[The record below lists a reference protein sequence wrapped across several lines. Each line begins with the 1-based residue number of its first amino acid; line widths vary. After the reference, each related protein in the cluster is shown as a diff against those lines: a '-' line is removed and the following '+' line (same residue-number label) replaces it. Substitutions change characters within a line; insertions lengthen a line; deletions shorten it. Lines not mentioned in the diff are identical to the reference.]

1 MKNNDFK
8 VICVF
13 NFLISIQLP
22 LKRAQVE
29 VSMTKLNK
37 LYIYIGKSLI
47 FPRLINGSPL
57 SP

>member
-8 VICVF
+8 VICVSI
-13 NFLISIQLP
+13 FLISIQLT

-37 LYIYIGKSLI
+37 LYIFRQKSEI
-47 FPRLINGSPL
+47 SSSNQ
-57 SP
+57 